1 MLNTHQLKIM
11 ENKLVMKLKQISLKH
26 LQSTEKH
33 KNESKLYITY
43 TYVVQMK
50 EYVCKGIRF
59 RN

>member
-33 KNESKLYITY
+33 KHESKLYVIY

-59 RN
+59 RK